1 MIELETID
9 GIGPKTKELLNKIK
23 IYDRSDLLNYYPY
36 RYDIIKRSDI
46 SNLNDGDKIIIDG
59 IIEGQPT
66 VIFINKSLKKM
77 IFRINNRTNI
87 LNVTIYN
94 RNYLYQD
101 LKSGKEVT
109 IIGKYNKLKNAVIAS
124 DIRFGMLPPGAKI
137 EPIYYVTEGLTVK
150 QISKFISS
158 ALEEDYQVED
168 LVPRFLVEKYNL
180 MDKRT
185 AIKNIH
191 VPEDILLL
199 KKARQ
204 RIKYEELFMYV
215 LKVNYLKQKMSDDS
229 TAIER
234 NLILT
239 LQHDFCCF
247 KT

>member
-168 LVPRFLVEKYNL
+168 LVPRFLVEK
-180 MDKRT
+180 
-185 AIKNIH
+185 NI
-191 VPEDILLL
+191 
-199 KKARQ
+199 
-204 RIKYEELFMYV
+204 
-215 LKVNYLKQKMSDDS
+215 
-229 TAIER
+229 T
-234 NLILT
+234 
-239 LQHDFCCF
+239 
-247 KT
+247 